1 VSSALPGLRVELETR
16 PFERAEG
23 ELAVAT
29 FFEEDRPL
37 RGAASRADW
46 RLCGLLSE
54 LLAAERL
61 RGGAGEALLVP
72 TYRRLQVPRV
82 LLLGLGSA
90 ARFGAAEVSAAL
102 EDAVERILD
111 LGVRSAVVGLP
122 GDWTGAVPARP
133 AAEASARGALAVL
146 ARRPADLE
154 LRLLVPAAS
163 VSRASRGLEA
173 AESRARAL
181 GVALRLPDPGAA
193 RGARVRGAAAT
204 RPAEG
209 EISPASGRP

>member
-1 VSSALPGLRVELETR
+1 VSALLRVELETR
-16 PFERAEG
+16 PFERSEA

-46 RLCGLLSE
+46 RLCGLLSA
-54 LLAAERL
+54 LVAQERL
-61 RGGAGEALLVP
+61 TGKTGEALLVP
-72 TYRRLQVPRV
+72 TDRRLHAPRL

-90 ARFGAAEVSAAL
+90 ARFGAAEVSAAV
-102 EDAVERILD
+102 EGAVERILD
-111 LGVRSAVVGLP
+111 LGASSAAIGIP

-146 ARRPADLE
+146 ARRPGTLE
-154 LRLLVPAAS
+154 LRLLVPEANVVRAA
-163 VSRASRGLEA
+163 RGLEA

-181 GVALRLPDPGAA
+181 GVALRLPDPESAPHPG
-193 RGARVRGAAAT
+193 VRGAAA
-204 RPAEG
+204 RPHSEA
-209 EISPASGRP
+209 ISPASGRP